1 MEIPRRDV
9 SFDVS
14 GRIFFFL
21 PFKKM
26 VSPRKSAG
34 FDLDRGI
41 EGCAAQDIHLTI
53 GQDVGQ

>member
-1 MEIPRRDV
+1 MEIPRRDG

-14 GRIFFFL
+14 GRIFFL
-21 PFKKM
+21 PFKRM

-34 FDLDRGI
+34 VDLDRGI
-41 EGCAAQDIHLTI
+41 EGCAAQDIHLAI